1 MYSGIEV
8 EDDDRFKGIYELN
21 RVYASIDNRDL
32 EIKPACRLQTG
43 CLVRQSLI
51 FDKNTDD
58 Y

>member
-8 EDDDRFKGIYELN
+8 EDDDKFKGVYELN
-21 RVYASIDNRDL
+21 RVYASIDNQD
-32 EIKPACRLQTG
+32 KA
-43 CLVRQSLI
+43 SLSFTNWVPSKTI